1 MRLFLYPLLAV
12 LFPAALCAQSQ
23 LRTSTAAETQIP
35 GEVIVRFHSGESIEE
50 VLEDLQAEFDT
61 PVTLDWTL
69 SKRFHIALLRFDPE
83 RLPAQPLM
91 DAILRRPEVL
101 SAQWNYPI
109 EFRNTI
115 PDDPFFD
122 QQWSLD
128 RIGLP
133 AVWDVTTGGLSAN
146 GDTIVIAILDSGFQ
160 PAHEDLRDNVWYNP
174 FEIAD
179 DSIDND
185 GNGFVDDIIGWDF
198 PSNSP
203 THRVTS
209 HGQSVAGIAG
219 ARGNNGIGV
228 SGVNMTVR
236 LMLLSIGGVPDII
249 AAYDYVIEQRR
260 RYNESSGAAGA
271 FVVVTNA
278 SFGQPNVFCTQQPVW
293 GGMYDLLGEVGVLTA
308 GATVNSN
315 YDVDVQGDMPS
326 TCPSDF
332 LLSVLNTNRDDLKH
346 QGSGFGKNS
355 IDLGSPGQDSYTI
368 TLNNEYNAFGGN
380 SAAAPHLAGAIAL
393 LYSLPCPSLAH
404 TAIEQP
410 AQAALAIRKAILDGV
425 DLLPDLANK
434 TATGGRLN
442 VFRSMLEIQN
452 QCSTDPGPLSLVAIA
467 PNPAN
472 EFIRI
477 TYEAPDYEPAYRL
490 RIFDALGRTLYT
502 KAVKPP
508 RFGDKTEEV
517 DVRQWPAGI
526 YFAVFEQG
534 RNFAAQRFVVY

>member
-12 LFPAALCAQSQ
+12 LVPAALCAQSQ
-23 LRTSTAAETQIP
+23 FRTAAAETPIP
-35 GEVIVRFHSGESIEE
+35 GEVLVRFHSGESIEE

-61 PVTLDWTL
+61 PVTLDRTL

-133 AVWDVTTGGLSAN
+133 AVWDITIGGLSAN

-260 RYNESSGAAGA
+260 RYNESNGAAGA

-278 SFGQPNVFCTQQPVW
+278 SFGQPNVFCSQQPVW

-368 TLNNEYNAFGGN
+368 TLNNEYNVFGGN

-393 LYSLPCPSLAH
+393 LYSAPCPELGS
-404 TAIEQP
+404 E
-410 AQAALAIRKAILDGV
+410 AIRNPAKIASFMRRSILRGV
-425 DLLPDLANK
+425 DRLPALKDFA
-434 TATGGRLN
+434 ASGGRLN
-442 VFRSMLEIQN
+442 VKNSMDIVLENCKENFAPIKLSSLSVDLSEKKAVFLYSVPSYGEDYLFRVINVLGQTIYNEKVMPQKFADNIFEV
-452 QCSTDPGPLSLVAIA
+452 SLV
-467 PNPAN
+467 N
-472 EFIRI
+472 
-477 TYEAPDYEPAYRL
+477 
-490 RIFDALGRTLYT
+490 
-502 KAVKPP
+502 
-508 RFGDKTEEV
+508 
-517 DVRQWPAGI
+517 WPSGA
-526 YFAVFEQG
+526 YFAIFQKGKSVESYPF
-534 RNFAAQRFVVY
+534 FVH

>member
-12 LFPAALCAQSQ
+12 LFPAALLAQSQ
-23 LRTSTAAETQIP
+23 FRTTSIAETQIP
-35 GEVIVRFHSGESIEE
+35 GEVLVRFHSGESIEE

-61 PVTLDWTL
+61 PITLDRML
-69 SKRFHIALLRFDPE
+69 SNRFHIALLRFDPE
-83 RLPAQPLM
+83 RVPAQPLM
-91 DAILRRPEVL
+91 DALLRRPEVL

-122 QQWSLD
+122 QQWTLE

-179 DSIDND
+179 DGIDND

-198 PSNSP
+198 PSNSS

-228 SGVNMTVR
+228 SGVNMDVR

-260 RYNESSGAAGA
+260 RYNESGGAAGA

-278 SFGQPNVFCTQQPVW
+278 SFGQPNVFCSQQPVW

-326 TCPSDF
+326 TCPSNF
-332 LLSVLNTNRDDLKH
+332 LLSVLNTNINDQKH

-368 TLNNEYNAFGGN
+368 TLNNEYNVFGGN
-380 SAAAPHLAGAIAL
+380 SAAAPHLTGAIAL
-393 LYSLPCPSLAH
+393 LYSLPCPVLAN
-404 TAIEQP
+404 AALEQP
-410 AQAALAIRKAILDGV
+410 AQTALAMRKAILDGV
-425 DLLPDLANK
+425 ELLPDLANK

-442 VFRSMLEIQN
+442 VFGSMIEIQN
-452 QCSTDPGPLSLVAIA
+452 QCSDDPGPLALMTIA

-472 EFIRI
+472 EWIRI
-477 TYEAPDYEPAYRL
+477 TYQAPDYEPAYRL
-490 RIFDALGRTLYT
+490 RIFDALGRPLYT

-508 RFGDKTEEV
+508 RFGDKIEEV
-517 DVRQWPAGI
+517 DVWQWPAGV
-526 YFAVFEQG
+526 YFAVLEQG
-534 RNFAAQRFVVY
+534 DNFAVQRFVVF